1 MGPLDIGGVSNILS
15 TIRFKTKNC
24 GGIGGLENKRR
35 ELFDNLRHNNDV
47 IVLTETKFKHS
58 KEATYRQEWNSGM
71 YNSCT
76 TEDRAQAGVSI
87 LFGRGLDITILEK
100 DHGSDSEGRMVW
112 VKGELRSKIILF
124 VGIYAPSDGDNHL
137 FFEETVFPVLVN
149 KNYDHVVICGDW
161 NLGMD
166 VDLDYKGYAPNSPK
180 RPKCREAIIKYMH
193 SCDLID
199 IYREL
204 HPMGQDCSWRQWNKA
219 QRRSTKEARL
229 DFFLVDSN
237 LASYVQAIGPS
248 EPFVQSYDHK
258 PVIMKIDFDK
268 VTRGAGYWKF
278 NNHMLK
284 DLAFLQKVD
293 EQIIWN
299 IWQYQD
305 PPADSEPLT
314 LCEISLLSKSERAKV
329 PLNINPHQFLEYTL
343 FSIKGVARR
352 HGQVKKATLLNQ
364 KREAEDSLEA
374 AVKQQRELET
384 LRVTQGYSRDLE
396 VKMAEVFSSLSTLKS
411 RVANIDQHLNEGAY
425 IRTGYHWKCESES
438 GTKIFLQQEKWR
450 GTQRYI
456 GILEVDEGVD
466 QVPRILRNQ
475 PEIETEIRNFYSQLY
490 APHVTNSSREDISD
504 FMGEGFSDFENIVQ
518 RNVPLHAQQ
527 KLDNV
532 ISEEELMQAI
542 QHGKHG
548 VAPGLSGFSREFFKF
563 FAEDL
568 IGFIMK
574 YVDFSENTGSLSDN
588 QRIGVITLIPKGAK
602 DKKALKNWRPITLLS
617 TLYKVISGVIA
628 NRFRTVLPKIIGLD
642 QKGFVDG
649 RYMGEVTRTLY
660 DTIDDAYLNNKK
672 GIILSVDFE
681 KAFDSVSFSFMEKVI
696 ELAGFGPR
704 LRKWV
709 RILLSNFK
717 SHINH
722 AGNLLQLIELGRG
735 ARQGDPI
742 ASILFVLAIEIL
754 LVALRS
760 NKKITPYTFH
770 SNFRQQA
777 ISSKCE
783 AYADDV
789 NLTLPR
795 SESSLRE
802 AVKMLEGFE
811 AISGLKIN
819 KDKTQVLKIGRNPAN
834 DRNLCLDLGLKYVN
848 RLKVLGI
855 YLAAD
860 PKDME
865 ENFDEKIGEIE
876 SLLRRWSFRN
886 MTVFGRISLVKSLAL
901 SKLTHVVQVIPNP
914 CAGKIK
920 NLQKLINSFVWTGSH
935 CKKVV
940 VRGEISEQPMEQG
953 GLAVPNISKFWNSL
967 KLVWANRLIQSS
979 DDCKWRQICL
989 QQTGRAL
996 GKSYLTSAML
1006 LQVGAT
1012 TLADACSKR
1021 LPNVFWKN
1029 VWMNLPAV
1037 EKIFYSKIKYIQSE
1051 KLIWGSESIQF
1062 GGKPLDRRNFS
1073 RTITE
1078 RFIKVSDFLD
1088 ASSGLPMQENHP
1100 TFRDLSE
1107 RDLSDWK
1114 SIMESVTEFLTA
1126 NNMTWHHIGSQA
1138 NFPQHVGWSRL
1149 VTNGTRSRFFYSL
1162 LQKYDAPVTRNS
1174 NESDWERAGLRNM
1187 TSARWDCVYR
1197 NFAALRTNFRVKFQ
1211 EFRVIWNRQELQ
1223 KYRLHYGRPGDNND
1237 PDCSYCGGEVETEM
1251 HLYCEC
1257 IVTEEFWKRAGQWFK
1272 STFQVNPPLVLK
1284 VLRLFGQEK
1293 ESPSDLM
1300 NIFYRSVRYC
1310 LYKNRR
1316 HTTGPSLD
1324 ALAELVIDELDRK
1337 YQGERWKKYVDQPS
1351 EFIAITWLRA
1361 KKGWDHVRPT
1371 GLPLV

>member
-1 MGPLDIGGVSNILS
+1 MGSIAEAGVSNIMS

-24 GGIGGLENKRR
+24 GGIGGLERKRR
-35 ELFDNLRHNNDV
+35 DLFDNLRHNNDV
-47 IVLTETKFKHS
+47 IVLTETKFKRS
-58 KEATYRQEWNSGM
+58 KENTYRQEWNSGM

-76 TEDRAQAGVSI
+76 SEDRAQAGVSI
-87 LFGRGLDITILEK
+87 LFGRNLDITISEK
-100 DHGSDSEGRMVW
+100 DFGSDTEGRMVW

-124 VGIYAPSDGDNHL
+124 VGIYAPSEGDNSL

-161 NLGMD
+161 NLGLD
-166 VDLDYKGYAPNSPK
+166 VDLDYEGYAPNSPK
-180 RPKCREAIIKYMH
+180 RPKCRESIIKYMD

-204 HPMGQDCSWRQWNKA
+204 HPTGQDRSWRQWNKA

-237 LASYVQAIGPS
+237 LASYVQAVGPS

-258 PVIMKIDFDK
+258 PVMMKVDFDK
-268 VTRGAGYWKF
+268 VTRGTGFWKF

-299 IWQYQD
+299 IWQYQE
-305 PPADSEPLT
+305 PLADSEPLS
-314 LCEISLLSKSERAKV
+314 LHEISLLTKSERASV

-364 KREAEDSLEA
+364 KREAEEKLEA
-374 AVKQQRELET
+374 ATKQQSECET
-384 LRVTQGYSRDLE
+384 LRATEDYSRELE
-396 VKMAEVFSSLSTLKS
+396 VKMAGVFSTLSALKS
-411 RVANIDQHLNEGAY
+411 RIANIDQHLCEGAY

-438 GTKIFLQQEKWR
+438 STKIFLQQEKWR

-466 QVPRILRNQ
+466 QAPRILRNQ
-475 PEIETEIRNFYSQLY
+475 PEIESEIRNFYSQLY
-490 APHVTNSSREDISD
+490 APRVTNSSREDISD
-504 FMGEGFSDFENIVQ
+504 FMGEGFSDFEQIVQ
-518 RNVPLHAQQ
+518 KNVSSHVQE
-527 KLDNV
+527 KLEEP
-532 ISEEELMQAI
+532 ISEGELMAAI
-542 QHGKHG
+542 KHGKHG

-574 YVDFSENTGSLSDN
+574 YVEFSESTGSLSAN

-628 NRFRTVLPKIIGLD
+628 NRFRQVLPHIIGLD

-660 DTIDDAYLNNKK
+660 DTIDDAYLHDKK

-722 AGNLLQLIELGRG
+722 AGNLLELIELGRG

-760 NKKITPYTFH
+760 NQKIIPYTFH
-770 SNFRQQA
+770 SNFRQEA
-777 ISSKCE
+777 ITSKSE

-811 AISGLKIN
+811 TISGLKIN
-819 KDKTQVLKIGRNPAN
+819 KDKTQVLKIGRNPDN
-834 DRNLCLDLGLKYVN
+834 DHNLCPDLGLKYVK

-855 YLAAD
+855 YLAAN

-865 ENFDEKIGEIE
+865 ENFDEKISEIE

-914 CAGKIK
+914 SAGKIK
-920 NLQKLINSFVWTGSH
+920 SLQKLVNNFVWTGSH

-953 GLAVPNISKFWNSL
+953 GLAVPNIEKFWNSL

-979 DDCKWRQICL
+979 DACKWRQICL

-996 GKSYLTSAML
+996 GTSQLNTVRL
-1006 LQVGAT
+1006 LQTGVT
-1012 TLADACSKR
+1012 TLAAACSKR

-1029 VWMNLPAV
+1029 VWTNLPAADKV
-1037 EKIFYSKIKYIQSE
+1037 FYSKTRYIQSE
-1051 KLIWGSESIQF
+1051 MLIWGSESIQSR
-1062 GGKPLDRRNFS
+1062 GKPLDKRDFS
-1073 RTITE
+1073 HIITK
-1078 RFIKVSDFLD
+1078 RFSSISDLLD
-1088 ASSGLPMQENHP
+1088 VTTGLPMQENDH
-1100 TFRDLSE
+1100 TFRDFSP
-1107 RDLSDWK
+1107 RALSDWNT
-1114 SIMESVTEFLTA
+1114 IMESVTEFLTI
-1126 NNMTWHHIGSQA
+1126 NNMTWHHISSQA
-1138 NFPQHVGWSRL
+1138 CFPQHIGWSRL
-1149 VTNGTRSRFFYSL
+1149 VANGTRSRFFYKL
-1162 LQKYDAPVTRNS
+1162 LQTYDAPVTRNS
-1174 NESDWERAGLRNM
+1174 NESDWKRAGLQNM
-1187 TSARWDCVYR
+1187 TEVRWDCVYR

-1211 EFRVIWNRQELQ
+1211 EFRVIWNRQELR
-1223 KYRLHYGRPGDNND
+1223 KYRLHYGRPGDDND

-1257 IVTEEFWKRAGQWFK
+1257 IVTEEFWKRAGQWFRDN
-1272 STFQVNPPLVLK
+1272 FHVHPPLVLK
-1284 VLRLFGQEK
+1284 VLKLFGQEK
-1293 ESPSDLM
+1293 EKPDDLL

-1310 LYKNRR
+1310 LYRNRK
-1316 HTTGPSLD
+1316 HTTGPSLE
-1324 ALAELVIDELDRK
+1324 ALAELILDELDRK
-1337 YQGERWKKYVDQPS
+1337 YKGERWKKYTDSPS
-1351 EFIAITWLRA
+1351 EFTAISWLRA
-1361 KKGWDHVRPT
+1361 KKGWDHIRKT
-1371 GLPLV
+1371 CLPQV